1 MTLSALLLFAGA
13 VLVVAASPGPSI
25 AALVA
30 RVISRGYR
38 SVLPFLA
45 AMWIG
50 EAIWLCLA
58 ASGASY
64 IAQSFHTVF
73 VILKYCG
80 VVYLLYLA
88 WKMWT
93 ALAAVNEGNMPT
105 EDSPWRLFL
114 TGMAITLG
122 NPKIMVLYRAILP
135 SLIDLSGIAILG
147 IVWNSARDMWHRMMD
162 AVDPELYEEF
172 KHIASHVDGVMDVHS
187 TAIRWVGHRQRAEF
201 HIIVNCQMPTCQSH
215 AIAENVRHELF
226 HALPALADIMVH
238 VDPCE
243 CERCGDTHLTGHQL
257 SPAAG

>member
-1 MTLSALLLFAGA
+1 MLHRQFGDDQCARRARVVTLSALLLFAGA
-13 VLVVAASPGPSI
+13 VLVAAASPGPSI

-80 VVYLLYLA
+80 VAYLLYLA

-93 ALAAVNEGNMPT
+93 APAVVNEGNLPT

-122 NPKIMVLYRAILP
+122 NPKIMVFYLAILP

-147 IVWNSARDMWHRMMD
+147 IAELVAVMMVVLIGVDLTWVAVAAQARRWLKSPRALRIANRVSA
-162 AVDPELYEEF
+162 
-172 KHIASHVDGVMDVHS
+172 
-187 TAIRWVGHRQRAEF
+187 TAMGGA
-201 HIIVNCQMPTCQSH
+201 
-215 AIAENVRHELF
+215 AIAI
-226 HALPALADIMVH
+226 A
-238 VDPCE
+238 
-243 CERCGDTHLTGHQL
+243 TK
-257 SPAAG
+257 